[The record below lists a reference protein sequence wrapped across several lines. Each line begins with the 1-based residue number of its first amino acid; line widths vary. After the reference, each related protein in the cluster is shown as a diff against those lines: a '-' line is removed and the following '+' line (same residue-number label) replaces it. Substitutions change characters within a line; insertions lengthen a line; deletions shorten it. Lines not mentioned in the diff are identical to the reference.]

1 MPDLLLL
8 FVPDMKNKIKSIDEG
23 SPLRGKVS
31 EGDSLV
37 SVNGHII
44 RDVLDYKYFAYD
56 EKLEVVMEASTGER
70 YTLHVIKNEGGDLGL
85 DFESYLMDAPRSCAN
100 NCIFCFIDQLPPGM
114 RKTLYFKDDDARLS
128 FLMGNYITLTNLS
141 KREIE
146 RIEALHISPVN
157 ISVHATDPELRRRM
171 LRNPRAGECLEIMR
185 SLADAGIV
193 MNCQIVCCP
202 GINDGD
208 ALMQTMRDL
217 ESLYPAVHSVS
228 VVPVGLTRYRD
239 GLFPLRPFTE
249 KLAKEVIGTVSSFAE
264 ECLQKHGSRI
274 FFCSDELYIKAEIP
288 LPPDEY
294 YEEHTQ
300 LENGVGMIRLLE
312 AEFRSALAL
321 ADEPDGKPFSVVA
334 GEAAAPYIRSL
345 LEEAKRRFPALQGE
359 VYAVRNDFFGPEIN
373 VTGLITGR
381 DMIAQ
386 LKGRKLGE
394 RLILSQNMIRRE
406 ERDFLDDV
414 TLRQAEEELGVRMV
428 PVRQDGFELLDAMFG
443 TEADS
448 PEPSDGEETEYY
460 RYNPAE

>member
-1 MPDLLLL
+1 ML
-8 FVPDMKNKIKSIDEG
+8 FVPDMKNKIRSIDEG

-37 SVNGHII
+37 SINGNII

-56 EKLEVVMEASTGER
+56 EKLEVVMEAPEGGR

-85 DFESYLMDAPRSCAN
+85 DFESYLMDAPRSCVN
-100 NCIFCFIDQLPPGM
+100 SCIFCFIDQLPPGM

-141 KREIE
+141 GREIE
-146 RIEALHISPVN
+146 RIKALHISPVN
-157 ISVHATDPELRRRM
+157 VSVHATDPDLRRKM
-171 LRNPRAGECLEIMR
+171 LCNPRAGECLEIMR
-185 SLADAGIV
+185 TLAEAGIV

-202 GINDGD
+202 GINDGK

-228 VVPVGLTRYRD
+228 VVPVGLTKYRK
-239 GLFPLRPFTE
+239 GLFPLQPFTRE
-249 KLAKEVIGTVSSFAE
+249 LAAKVIGTVTSFAE
-264 ECLQKHGSRI
+264 ECLREHGSRI
-274 FFCSDELYIKAEIP
+274 FFCSDEMYIKAEIA

-312 AEFRSALAL
+312 AEFRSALAM
-321 ADEPDGKPFSVVA
+321 ADIPDGRPFSVVA
-334 GEAAAPYIRSL
+334 GEAVAPYIRNL
-345 LEEAKRRFPALQGE
+345 LEEAKARFPSLRGT
-359 VYAVRNDFFGPEIN
+359 VYTIRNDFFGPEIN
-373 VTGLITGR
+373 VTGLITGQ
-381 DMIAQ
+381 DMITQ
-386 LKGRKLGE
+386 LKGKDLGD
-394 RLILSQNMIRRE
+394 RLIISQNMIRRDE
-406 ERDFLDDV
+406 QDFLDDITV
-414 TLRQAEEELGVRMV
+414 RQAEEELDVRII

-443 TEADS
+443 TEPVF
-448 PEPSDGEETEYY
+448 PEPSIGEETEYY

>member
-1 MPDLLLL
+1 MTG
-8 FVPDMKNKIKSIDEG
+8 MKNRIRSIDEG
-23 SPLRGKVS
+23 SPLQGKVS
-31 EGDSLV
+31 VGDALV
-37 SVNGHII
+37 SINGNII
-44 RDVLDYKYFAYD
+44 RDVLDYKYYAYD
-56 EKLEVVMEASTGER
+56 EKQEILMESCAGER
-70 YTLHVIKNEGGDLGL
+70 YTVHVLKNEGGDLGL

-100 NCIFCFIDQLPPGM
+100 NCIFCFVDQLPPGM

-146 RIEALHISPVN
+146 RIRALHISPVN
-157 ISVHATDPELRRRM
+157 VSVHATDPELRREM
-171 LRNPRAGECLEIMR
+171 LRNPRAGECMDIMR
-185 SLADAGIV
+185 SLAEAGIV

-202 GINDGD
+202 GINDGT
-208 ALMQTMRDL
+208 ALMRTMRDL

-228 VVPVGLTRYRD
+228 VVPVGLTKYREN
-239 GLFPLRPFTE
+239 LYPLRPFTKE
-249 KLAKEVIGTVSSFAE
+249 LAAEVIGMVSSFAE
-264 ECLQKHGSRI
+264 ECLQKHESRI

-312 AEFRSALAL
+312 TEFRSALSL

-334 GEAAAPYIRSL
+334 GEAVTPYIRALLKEAREHFPSL
-345 LEEAKRRFPALQGE
+345 NGR
-359 VYAVRNDFFGPEIN
+359 VYSIRNDFFGPEIN

-381 DMIAQ
+381 DMIDQ
-386 LKGRKLGE
+386 LKGQELGE
-394 RLILSQNMIRRE
+394 RLIISQNMIRRD

-414 TLRQAEEELGVRMV
+414 TLHQAEEELKVRIV

-443 TEADS
+443 AEFPVPDPVA
-448 PEPSDGEETEYY
+448 GEDTDYY
-460 RYNPAE
+460 RYNPAD

>member
-1 MPDLLLL
+1 ML
-8 FVPDMKNKIKSIDEG
+8 FVPDMKNKIRSIDEG

-37 SVNGHII
+37 SINGNII

-56 EKLEVVMEASTGER
+56 EKLEVVMEAPEGGR

-85 DFESYLMDAPRSCAN
+85 DFESYLMDAPRSCVN
-100 NCIFCFIDQLPPGM
+100 SCIFCFIDQLPPGM

-141 KREIE
+141 GREIE
-146 RIEALHISPVN
+146 RIKTLHISPVN
-157 ISVHATDPELRRRM
+157 VSVHATDPELRRRM
-171 LRNPRAGECLEIMR
+171 LRNPRAGECMEIMR
-185 SLADAGIV
+185 SLAEAGIV

-228 VVPVGLTRYRD
+228 VVPVGLTKYRE
-239 GLFPLRPFTE
+239 GLFPLQPFTKE
-249 KLAKEVIGTVSSFAE
+249 LAKEVIGTVSSFAE
-264 ECLQKHGSRI
+264 DCLGKHGSRI
-274 FFCSDELYIKAEIP
+274 FFCSDEMYIKAEIP

-321 ADEPDGKPFSVVA
+321 ADEPDGKKFSVVA
-334 GEAAAPYIRSL
+334 GEAVTPYIRDL
-345 LEEAKRRFPALQGE
+345 LEEAQARFPSLQGT

-373 VTGLITGR
+373 VTGLITGQ

-386 LKGRKLGE
+386 LKGQDIGE
-394 RLILSQNMIRRE
+394 RLIISQNMIRRDE
-406 ERDFLDDV
+406 QDFLDDI
-414 TLRQAEEELGVRMV
+414 TLRQAEEELNVRIV
-428 PVRQDGFELLDAMFG
+428 AVRQDGFELLDAMFG
-443 TEADS
+443 TEPAV
-448 PEPSDGEETEYY
+448 PEPSIGEETEYY